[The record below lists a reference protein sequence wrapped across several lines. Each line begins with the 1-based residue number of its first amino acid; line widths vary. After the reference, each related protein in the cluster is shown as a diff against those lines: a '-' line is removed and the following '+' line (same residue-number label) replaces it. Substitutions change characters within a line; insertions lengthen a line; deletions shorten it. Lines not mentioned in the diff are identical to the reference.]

1 MATTYVQLAQAP
13 SVYAIPV
20 YNASTTADIAA
31 YSAVSIDT
39 ANNLTNTIP
48 YIAVAVP
55 GTSTP
60 KQVVGFTQS
69 TIPSS
74 SSGKMVPLGFVTNAV
89 CYQTVNAGSVVDNC
103 TVPSYTGRIQAHTG
117 TSPQCGVALAAG
129 ADGDTIPIML
139 SHAANV

>member
-20 YNASTTADIAA
+20 YNASTTADIPIN
-31 YSAVSIDT
+31 SVVTIDT

-60 KQVVGFTQS
+60 KQCVGITCS
-69 TIPSS
+69 TIPSLS
-74 SSGKMVPLGFVTNAV
+74 TGKMTPLGLISQAV
-89 CYQTVNAGSVVDNC
+89 CYGAVNAASVVDNC

-117 TSPQCGVALAAG
+117 TSPQVAVALAAG

-139 SHAANV
+139 AHAANV

>member
-13 SVYAIPV
+13 SVYSIPV
-20 YNASTTADIAA
+20 YNASTTADIAINSVLA
-31 YSAVSIDT
+31 LDT

-55 GTSTP
+55 GTNTP
-60 KQVVGFTQS
+60 KQCVGIACA

-74 SSGKMVPLGFVTNAV
+74 TAGKMIPLGLIAQAV

-103 TVPSYTGRIQAHTG
+103 TVPNYTHRVQAHTG
-117 TSPQCGVALAAG
+117 TSPQFGVALATG
-129 ADGDTIPIML
+129 ADGDTIPVL
-139 SHAANV
+139 LAHAANV